1 MSILETPRLPEARV
15 NPTLMMGAASPLWS
29 YFAAAAASGVAYWW
43 MTRWSRPANLEAFF
57 AAAGPPAVPATPV
70 EVVEIVA
77 EVVAEEPEV
86 QLAATSTAE
95 PVAEIAPVIA
105 APVIA
110 APPEPE
116 LEAVIE
122 AIPEPIVDMAQGT
135 ATNAA
140 AAPTLKLK
148 SRKTASSTPEP
159 EA

>member
-77 EVVAEEPEV
+77 EVVAEEPRARRRRHGRRV
-86 QLAATSTAE
+86 GGFGR
-95 PVAEIAPVIA
+95 
-105 APVIA
+105 
-110 APPEPE
+110 
-116 LEAVIE
+116 
-122 AIPEPIVDMAQGT
+122 AQKKEGVLGGGGG
-135 ATNAA
+135 ARERRRACN
-140 AAPTLKLK
+140 
-148 SRKTASSTPEP
+148 
-159 EA
+159 

>member
-57 AAAGPPAVPATPV
+57 AAAGPPAVPAK
-70 EVVEIVA
+70 
-77 EVVAEEPEV
+77 PEV

-105 APVIA
+105 APVIE

-140 AAPTLKLK
+140 AAPTLKLN